1 MFIQVDN
8 SFFLFLLSS
17 TIASAGIAE
26 EVFVDVPTRI
36 LSECNL
42 KELRQLYS
50 KHSNTACSTLYIT
63 NRMFRSIELRFEAV
77 CRKGKQCQVCREA
90 ERKRVCV
97 VTSHDTK
104 KKKSVKKCGY
114 PAYLSFVIE
123 RSERRCA
130 SGGCGRGI
138 EFAYTMIQ
146 RSLLHVVQIS
156 LYCSLVIR
164 QLLSVHWRS

>member
-1 MFIQVDN
+1 MQFKGASPAVFKALQHRLFYSVHYQSDVSIDRLNFDSKRFVERESSVRCVERLNEKGCVLSQV
-8 SFFLFLLSS
+8 
-17 TIASAGIAE
+17 T
-26 EVFVDVPTRI
+26 T
-36 LSECNL
+36 
-42 KELRQLYS
+42 Q
-50 KHSNTACSTLYIT
+50 
-63 NRMFRSIELRFEAV
+63 
-77 CRKGKQCQVCREA
+77 
-90 ERKRVCV
+90 
-97 VTSHDTK
+97 K